1 MPSPAFSTSA
11 AIPPGSRRP
20 AAFTLVELLVVIA
33 IIGTLVG
40 LLLPAVQAAREAARR
55 SQCGNNLRQLGLG
68 FQNYLSA
75 KQGFPASLYDQN
87 ETLQDGN
94 DPALPSNS
102 HKALLL
108 PFIEEANLAS
118 RYSLKKHWWD
128 ATSNSGQAADPALGI
143 PADSNLALAMTNVPS
158 FLCPSTPGRDKI
170 LSIPIRTNSGS
181 SYSATAK
188 SGRPAFTVAQ
198 PLGQT
203 DYDCMNG
210 IKSNVIGTS
219 TADDPYYDLPNNAK
233 NPEWSRAALQKNKR
247 TPLREI
253 LDGTSKTIMLVECAG
268 RPDVWR
274 GKKKLTVSDTSGT
287 TPQTAPSDSGVGWA
301 DSDAPFS
308 IDACTTAGLVYKTLN
323 YCASKDCG
331 SGVADKAFNGTNAN
345 EAFAFHPGGMM
356 VVMVDGSAQF
366 FADDMDLRT
375 FAALLTKRGGE
386 SAQAP

>member
-1 MPSPAFSTSA
+1 MPSKSF
-11 AIPPGSRRP
+11 RRP
-20 AAFTLVELLVVIA
+20 APGFTLVELLVVIA

-75 KQGFPASLYDQN
+75 KGGFPASLYDQN
-87 ETLQDGN
+87 ETLSSGN
-94 DPALPSNS
+94 DRSLPSNS

-108 PFIEEANLAS
+108 PYIEENNLAS
-118 RYSLKKHWWD
+118 RYSIKKHWWD
-128 ATSNSGQAADPALGI
+128 STSNTSQAADPVLGI
-143 PADSNLALAMTNVPS
+143 PADSNLALAMTNVPT
-158 FLCPSTPGRDKI
+158 FLCPSTPARDKMT
-170 LSIPIRTNSGS
+170 SIPVRANSGS

-188 SGRPAFTVAQ
+188 SGRPAFTVAR
-198 PLGQT
+198 PLGQV

-219 TADDPYYDLPNNAK
+219 TADDPYYDLPNKAK
-233 NPEWSRAALQKNKR
+233 NPEWSRAALQKNRR

-253 LDGTSKTIMLVECAG
+253 IDGTSKTIMLVECAG
-268 RPDVWR
+268 RPDVYR
-274 GKKKLTVSDTSGT
+274 GRKKLAVADTSSA
-287 TPQTAPSDSGVGWA
+287 TPQSAPSDSGVGWA

-308 IDACTTAGLVYKTLN
+308 IDASTSSGLVYKTLN

-331 SGVADKAFNGTNAN
+331 SGIADKPFNTTNAN
-345 EAFAFHPGGMM
+345 EAFSFHPGGMM

-366 FADDMDLRT
+366 FSDDMDLTT

-386 SAQAP
+386 SAQAQ

>member
-1 MPSPAFSTSA
+1 MASAPLRRSSP
-11 AIPPGSRRP
+11 G
-20 AAFTLVELLVVIA
+20 FTLVELLVVIA

-75 KQGFPASLYDQN
+75 KKGFPASLYDQN
-87 ETLQDGN
+87 ETISSGN

-108 PFIEEANLAS
+108 AFIEENNLAS

-128 ATSNSGQAADPALGI
+128 STSNGGQGADPILGI
-143 PADSNLALAMTNVPS
+143 PADSNLALATTNVPT
-158 FLCPSTPGRDKI
+158 FLCPSTPGRDKL
-170 LSIPIRTNSGS
+170 LSIPVRANSGS
-181 SYSATAK
+181 SYSTTAK

-210 IKSNVIGTS
+210 IKSMVIGSS
-219 TADDPYYDLPNNAK
+219 TADDPYYDLPNKAK
-233 NPEWSRAALQKNKR
+233 NPEWSRAALQKNFP

-253 LDGTSKTIMLVECAG
+253 IDGTSKTIMMVECAG
-268 RPDVWR
+268 RPDVYR
-274 GKKKLTVSDTSGT
+274 GKKKLLAADTSSA
-287 TPQTAPSDSGVGWA
+287 TPQIVPSDSGMGWA

-308 IDACTTAGLVYKTLN
+308 IDAATSAGLVYKTLN

-331 SGVADKAFNGTNAN
+331 GGVADRPFNVTNAN
-345 EAFAFHPGGMM
+345 EAYAFHPGGMM

-366 FADDMDLRT
+366 FNEDMDLRT

-386 SAQAP
+386 SAQPQ

>member
-1 MPSPAFSTSA
+1 MSSPASNTSA
-11 AIPPGSRRP
+11 AKTTGSRRP

-55 SQCGNNLRQLGLG
+55 AQCGNNLRQLGLG

-75 KQGFPASLYDQN
+75 KKGFPASLYDQN
-87 ETLQDGN
+87 ETLSSGN
-94 DPALPSNS
+94 DSALPSNS

-108 PFIEEANLAS
+108 PFIEEANVAS
-118 RYSLKKHWWD
+118 RYSLKKSWWD
-128 ATSNSGQAADPALGI
+128 TTSNGGMGADPVLGI
-143 PADSNLALAMTNVPS
+143 PADSNLALALTSIPS
-158 FLCPSTPGRDKI
+158 FLCPSTPGRDKL
-170 LSIPIRTNSGS
+170 LSIPVRTNSGS

-219 TADDPYYDLPNNAK
+219 TADDPYYDLPNKAK
-233 NPEWSRAALQKNKR
+233 NPEWSRAALQKNYP

-253 LDGTSKTIMLVECAG
+253 LDGTSKTIMMVECAG

-274 GKKKLTVSDTSGT
+274 GKKKLTVADTSSA
-287 TPQTAPSDSGVGWA
+287 TPQIVPSDSGVGWA

-308 IDACTTAGLVYKTLN
+308 IDACTSAGLVYKTLN

-331 SGVADKAFNGTNAN
+331 SGIADKPFNGTNAN
-345 EAFAFHPGGMM
+345 EAYSFHPGGMM
-356 VVMVDGSAQF
+356 VVMVDGSAQY

-386 SAQAP
+386 SAQAQ

>member
-1 MPSPAFSTSA
+1 MPFLPL
-11 AIPPGSRRP
+11 RRNHSG
-20 AAFTLVELLVVIA
+20 FTLVELLVVIA

-75 KQGFPASLYDQN
+75 KSGFPASLYDQN
-87 ETLQDGN
+87 ENLQDGN
-94 DPALPSNS
+94 DPGLPSNS

-128 ATSNSGQAADPALGI
+128 ATSNNGTAADPVLGI
-143 PADSNLALAMTNVPS
+143 PADSNLALAMTNVPI
-158 FLCPSTPGRDKI
+158 FLCPSTPGRDKL
-170 LSIPIRTNSGS
+170 LSIPLRANSGN
-181 SYSATAK
+181 SYSPTAK
-188 SGRPAFTVAQ
+188 SGRPGFSVAQ

-203 DYDCMNG
+203 DYDVMNG

-219 TADDPYYDLPNNAK
+219 TADDPYYDYPNKAK

-253 LDGTSKTIMLVECAG
+253 IDGTSKTIMMVECAG

-274 GKKKLTVSDTSGT
+274 GKKKLTVSDTSSG
-287 TPQTAPSDSGVGWA
+287 TPQIVPSDSGVCWA

-308 IDACTTAGLVYKTLN
+308 IDACTAAGLVYKTLN
-323 YCASKDCG
+323 YCASNDCSAG
-331 SGVADKAFNGTNAN
+331 LADKPFNGTNAN
-345 EAFAFHPGGMM
+345 EGYSFHPGGMM

-366 FADDMDLRT
+366 FSDDMDLRT

-386 SAQAP
+386 SAQIP